1 EPLPVIPADDLGQ
14 FTAEPLTPQPAIL
27 ERKGHPIIA
36 WIVICLCVAFILRQ
50 QFLPAAQG
58 EQQDETISLINMKM
72 QAKYLVG
79 CGALLGKNA
88 AFAGQAKNLNTGP
101 IDQRLRAIV
110 LEGELSGPK
119 AALDALKDLQ
129 NRIASNQQNPTA
141 TQIKLMGVLRRLYE
155 DYANDK
161 WDAPTLTV
169 EERTFLRRELDWFGE
184 LALAPSGGPNAEAR
198 AAVLRPAY
206 RTVFAYAGGLG
217 LAVIVGLGGLVGL
230 SIFLVL
236 LFRGRLQRGVYC
248 GS

>member
-1 EPLPVIPADDLGQ
+1 MLLLPPCQPRRHQGKGLLPLPCQGRQDCAEVCGNEVLTVAALPGKQILQWIAPSLRPRPPWSARMSDVNPGQEPLPVIPADDLGQ

-169 EERTFLRRELDWFGE
+169 EERTF
-184 LALAPSGGPNAEAR
+184 
-198 AAVLRPAY
+198 
-206 RTVFAYAGGLG
+206 
-217 LAVIVGLGGLVGL
+217 
-230 SIFLVL
+230 
-236 LFRGRLQRGVYC
+236 
-248 GS
+248 